1 LGALPLSQKFALVE
15 ADAGGLSW
23 QGSYG
28 ACSVRKL
35 ASGRDGRRQG
45 ESLPKRPACQAC
57 GGAALRCVASCAL
70 RNCQLRAANCS
81 PCSRAQNQGI
91 QKLLQAES
99 EAAEAIRIA
108 REAKVV
114 RLKQAKAEAEVEIA
128 AYKAQ
133 REEQFQALAK
143 LRTGDSGTHQKAV
156 AVETEKELASVAAKV
171 AANKGAMI
179 DSLLKSVTTVG
190 N

>member
-1 LGALPLSQKFALVE
+1 M
-15 ADAGGLSW
+15 D
-23 QGSYG
+23 
-28 ACSVRKL
+28 
-35 ASGRDGRRQG
+35 DG
-45 ESLPKRPACQAC
+45 K
-57 GGAALRCVASCAL
+57 
-70 RNCQLRAANCS
+70 
-81 PCSRAQNQGI
+81 NQGI

>member
-1 LGALPLSQKFALVE
+1 MVLYFK
-15 ADAGGLSW
+15 
-23 QGSYG
+23 
-28 ACSVRKL
+28 
-35 ASGRDGRRQG
+35 ASGRTSVRETLGPRG
-45 ESLPKRPACQAC
+45 VS
-57 GGAALRCVASCAL
+57 
-70 RNCQLRAANCS
+70 
-81 PCSRAQNQGI
+81 
-91 QKLLQAES
+91 KLAGYKGVGKCRTC
-99 EAAEAIRIA
+99 IRIA
-108 REAKVV
+108 REAKVI

-156 AVETEKELASVAAKV
+156 AVETEKELAMVASKV

-179 DSLLKSVTTVG
+179 DSLLKSVMTVG

>member
-1 LGALPLSQKFALVE
+1 M
-15 ADAGGLSW
+15 D
-23 QGSYG
+23 
-28 ACSVRKL
+28 
-35 ASGRDGRRQG
+35 DGKVSRCPSAR
-45 ESLPKRPACQAC
+45 ACQRLW
-57 GGAALRCVASCAL
+57 GSGPALRSVA
-70 RNCQLRAANCS
+70 RPQQLPATGANCS

-108 REAKVV
+108 REAKVI

-156 AVETEKELASVAAKV
+156 AVETEKELAMVASKV

>member
-1 LGALPLSQKFALVE
+1 MPATGTNWPH
-15 ADAGGLSW
+15 
-23 QGSYG
+23 
-28 ACSVRKL
+28 CSHV
-35 ASGRDGRRQG
+35 
-45 ESLPKRPACQAC
+45 
-57 GGAALRCVASCAL
+57 
-70 RNCQLRAANCS
+70 
-81 PCSRAQNQGI
+81 QNQGI

-143 LRTGDSGTHQKAV
+143 LRTGDSGVHQKAV
-156 AVETEKELASVAAKV
+156 AVETERELATVSAQV
-171 AANKGAMI
+171 AANKASMI
-179 DSLLKSVTTVG
+179 DSLLKSVTTVAM
-190 N
+190 

>member
-1 LGALPLSQKFALVE
+1 MCQKFVPLP
-15 ADAGGLSW
+15 GLTLMVCRGRVATAPARY
-23 QGSYG
+23 GS
-28 ACSVRKL
+28 L
-35 ASGRDGRRQG
+35 PQG
-45 ESLPKRPACQAC
+45 EMDDGK
-57 GGAALRCVASCAL
+57 
-70 RNCQLRAANCS
+70 
-81 PCSRAQNQGI
+81 GI

-143 LRTGDSGTHQKAV
+143 LRTGDSGVHQKAV
-156 AVETEKELASVAAKV
+156 AVETEKELAMVSAKV
-171 AANKGAMI
+171 AANKAAMI
-179 DSLLKSVTTVG
+179 DSLLKSVTTVAM
-190 N
+190 